1 MIRST
6 TRLKALW
13 AGCALALL
21 APLALPAAHAAAPT
35 HRRAEATAFV
45 HELAAGQFAQAEARF
60 DAQMRTHAS
69 PAKLKKLWHYMQ
81 KQFGPYA
88 RTDGSNSMSLRGHP
102 MVIVRTMFK
111 RQTVGL
117 AVFFD
122 DARKIDG
129 LRVVPIR

>member
-1 MIRST
+1 
-6 TRLKALW
+6 
-13 AGCALALL
+13 
-21 APLALPAAHAAAPT
+21 
-35 HRRAEATAFV
+35 
-45 HELAAGQFAQAEARF
+45 
-60 DAQMRTHAS
+60 
-69 PAKLKKLWHYMQ
+69 
-81 KQFGPYA
+81 
-88 RTDGSNSMSLRGHP
+88 